1 MPIDR
6 SGLLFTLDRTTSD
19 GNPPSKFANLYNGRI
34 VLFTEINGVFL
45 PGGVFQPDATGG
57 LSFVLQTKEDEL
69 NLHLPTRGVEWLR
82 AVQALCIF
90 TKIPVPSSR
99 TSAAASSPS
108 ASASH
113 QNLADFSTN
122 SVQSFSPSGDVLLV
136 LQQLADKPNQSA
148 GVIALC
154 EEMSGVLRSLP
165 EVRCNK
171 EAMHVLGARVEET
184 VRVFGGSDTGI
195 VHMVREEER
204 GAFETQVGTL
214 KAAYADIRAYLKI
227 QRYAGWLRHHV
238 ESSSNAKTTLEG
250 LDANLMA
257 ALNRMI
263 STLNMSSALMFERR
277 EYVCAA
283 DVRKCV
289 ESLGGLD
296 AIYQDTIKER
306 SLAKLVQADGAEIA
320 RELAK
325 MHGVVFTGSQRS
337 VHTSFTGVDSTNPTP
352 APPSRSCWYYL
363 CCCGLFGS
371 STQASSKA
379 NRKKATPSL
388 HEPLVG

>member
-57 LSFVLQTKEDEL
+57 LNFVLQTKEDEL
-69 NLHLPTRGVEWLR
+69 TLHLPTRGVEWLR
-82 AVQALCIF
+82 AIQALCIF

-99 TSAAASSPS
+99 APAAAPT
-108 ASASH
+108 AAH
-113 QNLADFSTN
+113 QHLADFSTN

-136 LQQLADKPNQSA
+136 LQQLADKPNQST

-184 VRVFGGSDTGI
+184 VRVFGGTDTGI
-195 VHMVREEER
+195 VHMVREEEKS
-204 GAFETQVGTL
+204 AFETQVGTL
-214 KAAYADIRAYLKI
+214 KAAYADIRAYLKT

-238 ESSSNAKTTLEG
+238 ESSSTAKVMLET
-250 LDANLMA
+250 LDANLMSV
-257 ALNRMI
+257 LNRMI

-289 ESLGGLD
+289 ENLGGLD

-320 RELAK
+320 RELAQ
-325 MHGVVFTGSQRS
+325 MHGVVFTGSQKS
-337 VHTSFTGVDSTNPTP
+337 IHTSFTGVDSSGHTA
-352 APPSRSCWYYL
+352 APPARSCWYYL
-363 CCCGLFGS
+363 FCCCLCSS
-371 STQASSKA
+371 STAASNKA

-388 HEPLVG
+388 HEPLVAQS